1 MPTTKKLIPYL
12 KKIEQ
17 NRQYSNFGPLER
29 EVRNRLKTYIGDE
42 KIHIATCNS
51 ATVGLLGMLSIMKNY
66 DTNRWLV
73 PSWTFSATTS
83 AALISSLDFSFCDVD
98 LTTMVM
104 KSEFIKSENNKLVV
118 APFGARINEILNL
131 NNGKH
136 NLLIDAAASFGSL
149 KNLKSE
155 DQSNWACVVSLH
167 ATKNL
172 GAGEGGFVFSKN
184 KEWIDDFIEWT
195 NFGFDSQRISN
206 NVGFNGK
213 LSEYNAAVVL
223 ANLDDWE
230 STYNKLSR
238 LVHEESR
245 IMNSIDIDNSYI
257 IEHKLVTPYWVIR
270 LKNNQ
275 ALENTKL
282 SFKNHGI
289 ETREWWAKGCHL
301 MNAYKDIPVEG
312 VLENTNILANTVL
325 GIPHHVNITKKEI
338 KEMGGLLQKL
348 STNNFLTIL

>member
-1 MPTTKKLIPYL
+1 MPKTKKLIPYL
-12 KKIEQ
+12 KRIEQ
-17 NRQYSNFGPLER
+17 SGQYSNFGPLER
-29 EVRNRLKTYIGDE
+29 EVRYRLQTYIGDE
-42 KIHIATCNS
+42 RIYVATCNS
-51 ATVGLLGMLSIMKNY
+51 ATVGLLGMLNIIKKY
-66 DTNRWLV
+66 DSQRWLV
-73 PSWTFSATTS
+73 PSWTFSATIS
-83 AALISSLDFSFCDVD
+83 AALHSSLDFRFCDVD

-104 KSEFIKSENNKLVV
+104 KSEFLESENNKLVV
-118 APFGARINEILNL
+118 APFGARINEILNS

-149 KNLKSE
+149 KNLKSK

-172 GAGEGGFVFSKN
+172 GSGEGGFVFSKN
-184 KEWIDDFIEWT
+184 KEWIDNFIEWT

-206 NVGFNGK
+206 NLGFNGK

-223 ANLDDWE
+223 ANLDNWE
-230 STYNKLSR
+230 NTYNKLSK

-245 IMNSIDIDNSYI
+245 IMNSIDLEKSPV
-257 IEHKLVTPYWVIR
+257 IEQKLVTPYWVIR
-270 LKNNQ
+270 LKNNK

-282 SFKNHGI
+282 TFQNHGI

-301 MNAYKDIPVEG
+301 MNAYRDIPVEG
-312 VLENTNILANTVL
+312 GLENTNVLANTVL

-338 KEMGGLLQKL
+338 NKMGELLHNL
-348 STNNFLTIL
+348 SINNFSTIL